1 MKEYFNSPDSP
12 NQAMEEKIGENIK
25 KLKDIFPNYIAE
37 KLGRSLGEIEKNTYS
52 KLFVTL
58 TEIPEMLLKGALETV
73 PYNALQEL
81 AGDLGYDGNFQI
93 TNLESFN
100 KILIDLHTL
109 AAVPMGNISLSFGA
123 ETTLSGSINDNSE
136 DDSTISTL
144 TENSSISHNNAISPD
159 KDLNINNSTSSSVKK
174 EEEKKRIKEL
184 TFTITLKGKDKE
196 PKIIPFEFENIPP
209 KEAINKVV
217 ESVKK
222 GCIEGYNKTE
232 IPCHPELVG
241 LLAALKD
248 KLGSKS
254 IITITIPEQG
264 LNNIENNPN
273 IKAILQ
279 DYERAD
285 KKVFLNK
292 SDEIKYNKLLTK
304 YEVKPSSNDYDLNNL
319 SIPRNRSNAGV
330 KPPTKKQDLKPA
342 IPTRRLSK

>member
-1 MKEYFNSPDSP
+1 MEKYSDSSDSQ
-12 NQAMEEKIGENIK
+12 NQVMEDKIGENIK
-25 KLKDIFPNYIAE
+25 NLKDIFPNYIAE
-37 KLGRSLGEIEKNTYS
+37 KLGRSLEEIEKNAYNN
-52 KLFVTL
+52 LFATL
-58 TEIPEMLLKGALETV
+58 TEIPEILLKGDLETV

-100 KILIDLHTL
+100 TILIDLHTL
-109 AAVPMGNISLSFGA
+109 AAFPMGNISSSLGP
-123 ETTLSGSINDNSE
+123 ETTLSN
-136 DDSTISTL
+136 
-144 TENSSISHNNAISPD
+144 NNAISPEN
-159 KDLNINNSTSSSVKK
+159 DLKINNTTSSSVKK

-222 GCIEGYNKTE
+222 GCIEDYNKTE

-304 YEVKPSSNDYDLNNL
+304 YEVKPSSNDYDLNNF
-319 SIPRNRSNAGV
+319 SIPSNKLNEGV
-330 KPPTKKQDLKPA
+330 NPSIKKQVLKPA
-342 IPTRRLSK
+342 MTTRRMV

>member
-1 MKEYFNSPDSP
+1 MEKYSDSSDSQ
-12 NQAMEEKIGENIK
+12 NQVMEDKIGENIK

-37 KLGRSLGEIEKNTYS
+37 KSRKSHKEDGEVNYN
-52 KLFVTL
+52 KLFDTL
-58 TEIPEMLLKGALETV
+58 GKIPEMLLKGDLETV
-73 PYNALQEL
+73 HYDALQEL

-100 KILIDLHTL
+100 TILIDLHTL

-123 ETTLSGSINDNSE
+123 ETTLSGSISDNSE

-144 TENSSISHNNAISPD
+144 TEASSSSHNNAISPD

-174 EEEKKRIKEL
+174 EEEKKLIKQL

-217 ESVKK
+217 ESIKK
-222 GCIEGYNKTE
+222 ECIEGYNKTE
-232 IPCHPELVG
+232 IPYHPELVG

-254 IITITIPEQG
+254 VITITISEQW

-292 SDEIKYNKLLTK
+292 SDEIKYNELLTK
-304 YEVKPSSNDYDLNNL
+304 YEVKPSSSDHDLNNL
-319 SIPRNRSNAGV
+319 SIPSNKWNAGV

-342 IPTRRLSK
+342 IPTRRMSK

>member
-1 MKEYFNSPDSP
+1 MEKYSDSSDSQ
-12 NQAMEEKIGENIK
+12 NQVMEDKIGENIK
-25 KLKDIFPNYIAE
+25 NLKDIFPNYIAE
-37 KLGRSLGEIEKNTYS
+37 KLGRSLEEIEKNAYNN
-52 KLFVTL
+52 LFATL
-58 TEIPEMLLKGALETV
+58 TEILEMLLKGALETV
-73 PYNALQEL
+73 PNNALQEL

-123 ETTLSGSINDNSE
+123 ETTLSGGISDNSE

-144 TENSSISHNNAISPD
+144 TEASSSSHNNAISPD

-184 TFTITLKGKDKE
+184 TFTITLKGKE

-217 ESVKK
+217 ESIKK
-222 GCIEGYNKTE
+222 ECIEGYNKTE
-232 IPCHPELVG
+232 IPYHPELVG

-254 IITITIPEQG
+254 VITITISEQW

-292 SDEIKYNKLLTK
+292 SDEIKYNELLTK
-304 YEVKPSSNDYDLNNL
+304 YEVKPSSSDHDLNNL
-319 SIPRNRSNAGV
+319 SIPSNKWNAGV

-342 IPTRRLSK
+342 IPTRRMSK